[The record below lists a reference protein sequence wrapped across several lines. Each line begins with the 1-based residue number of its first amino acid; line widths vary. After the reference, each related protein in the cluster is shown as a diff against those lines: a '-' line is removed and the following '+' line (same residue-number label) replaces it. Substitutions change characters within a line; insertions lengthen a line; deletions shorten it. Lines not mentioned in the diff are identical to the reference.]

1 MTRPP
6 TIRPT
11 PVRAVKRPLLS
22 RISPPQLI
30 ALSFALT
37 ILVGGLLL
45 SLPLAH
51 QPGRAVSLL
60 DAVFMAASALCV
72 TGLSVV
78 DPSATFS
85 LTGQLILLLLIQVGG
100 LGIITFGTVF
110 ALTLRRRVA
119 FSQRVRLA
127 QQINALDV
135 GGVTGL
141 LRSIFLYTFLTELIG
156 AALLA
161 LRFVPQFGWGRGLY
175 QSVFH
180 AVMAFNNAGF
190 PMLPGG
196 LTNYV
201 SDPLVSLVIAGLII
215 LGGLGFLVQL
225 NILAHLRNRRQNH
238 VMVHSKIVLSTMAGL
253 LLVGAVLFAVLEWHN
268 PRTLGP
274 LPTSGKLLAS
284 FFQSVS
290 PRTAGFSTLDY
301 GFMRPAT
308 LFMTIGLMFIGA
320 NPGSTGGGIKTST
333 FFVMVGSAWSMVR
346 GRGEM
351 VAFQRRI
358 DHETVLR
365 AMTVSLLSVGV
376 VTLGFWLM
384 LALNTSPK
392 LNATALTF
400 ETVSAFATAG
410 LSVNATPETNEWQRA
425 LLTLLM
431 YLGRIGPLT
440 FAVAF
445 NSRRGPQDLSYP
457 PERDILVG

>member
-1 MTRPP
+1 MTRP
-6 TIRPT
+6 
-11 PVRAVKRPLLS
+11 VKRSLLS
-22 RISPPQLI
+22 RLSPPRLI

-37 ILVGGLLL
+37 IVLGSFLL

-51 QPGRAVSLL
+51 QPGKTLSFIDSL
-60 DAVFMAASALCV
+60 FMATSALCV
-72 TGLSVV
+72 TGLSVIL
-78 DPSATFS
+78 PSETLN

-238 VMVHSKIVLSTMAGL
+238 MMVHSKIVLSTMAGL

-268 PRTLGP
+268 TRTLGP

-346 GRGEM
+346 GHGEM

-365 AMTVSLLSVGV
+365 AMTVSLLSIGV

-384 LALNTSPK
+384 LALNTNPK